1 MKVRCEE
8 IVDAA
13 FKCFC
18 KELELIEPNS
28 EDAYALAIFLNS
40 CIETG
45 RFQSLKYSALVHTPK
60 ARRVANVLY
69 GSIVEPLWD
78 KEVFN
83 CISNMAHDKFRVSGL
98 VHPDLCA
105 RG

>member
-13 FKCFC
+13 FKSFC

-60 ARRVANVLY
+60 AREGANKRGNSSRLTQ
-69 GSIVEPLWD
+69 SFHFFMFEPFFL
-78 KEVFN
+78 
-83 CISNMAHDKFRVSGL
+83 
-98 VHPDLCA
+98 P
-105 RG
+105 

>member
-1 MKVRCEE
+1 MTVRCEE

-13 FKCFC
+13 FKSFC

-83 CISNMAHDKFRVSGL
+83 CISNMAHDRFRGSGL
-98 VHPDLCA
+98 VHLDLCA
-105 RG
+105 RE